1 MSQSTNSWEEE
12 HGGESDKRGGR
23 AELALSQGGAY
34 HAWEGFLYFLGC
46 CGPSRSSA
54 IGSSILFCRVVG
66 RDRKKKKERW
76 EEVGKM
82 GWKWHGIKRERKKRA
97 QTPSNGNG
105 NGRGYSWRVLSR
117 LWRT

>member
-1 MSQSTNSWEEE
+1 MQMTQRVSRSGKGVAFKAKASLSENLSENLWTAQQRRWAKEMSQSTNSWEEE

-66 RDRKKKKERW
+66 RDWKKKKERW
-76 EEVGKM
+76 
-82 GWKWHGIKRERKKRA
+82 
-97 QTPSNGNG
+97 
-105 NGRGYSWRVLSR
+105 
-117 LWRT
+117 